1 MEKTSANFIGKCL
14 IILLLNVGHCA
25 FAQNA
30 DINILKDI
38 NLNRNKSLDN
48 GMTALTNSVYP
59 ISAGLPLSE
68 LAVGYAKHDKQL
80 ITRGWTTVAAVGTN
94 FIVTFGLK
102 YGVDRTRPYITYPE
116 LQPYKHNKDA
126 SFPSGHTSFSFNTAT
141 SLLLQFP
148 KWYVVVPAYVWA
160 SSVGYSRMHLG
171 MHYPTDVLA
180 GAIVGAGTALLA
192 DKGNRW
198 LQHHRNNTAHREH

>member
-1 MEKTSANFIGKCL
+1 MEKTSANIFGNCL
-14 IILLLNVGHCA
+14 IILLLCITCRTN
-25 FAQNA
+25 AQNG

-48 GMTALTNSVYP
+48 GMATLTNSVYP
-59 ISAGLPLSE
+59 LSAALPISE
-68 LAVGYAKHDKQL
+68 LVTGYARHDKQL
-80 ITRGWTTVAAVGTN
+80 ITKGWTTVAAVGTN

-102 YGVDRTRPYITYPE
+102 YSVNRTRPYITYPE

-141 SLLLQFP
+141 SLTILFP
-148 KWYVVVPAYVWA
+148 KWYVAVPAYAWA
-160 SSVGYSRMHLG
+160 GSVGYSRMYLG

-180 GAIVGAGTALLA
+180 GAIIGAGTAILA
-192 DKGNRW
+192 DKGNKW
-198 LQHHRNNTAHREH
+198 LQHHRKKTAHIEH